1 MTLYLDFKVTISLMS
16 NNSKTVQDR
25 DNRDPGVLTKAFV
38 VYVRP
43 IVEYCSPVW
52 SPCTVLNINNIESV
66 QRTFTKR
73 LSGMRS
79 LSYNGRL
86 SLLGLEQFELR
97 RIRADLTMCFKIV
110 HQFVDIPFDKPG
122 FQDI

>member
-1 MTLYLDFKVTISLMS
+1 MRCFHS
-16 NNSKTVQDR
+16 
-25 DNRDPGVLTKAFV
+25 RDPGVLTKAFV

-43 IVEYCSPVW
+43 TVEYCSPVW

-79 LSYNGRL
+79 LSYNGRVEFYL
-86 SLLGLEQFELR
+86 YPTVGTVLIHS
-97 RIRADLTMCFKIV
+97 I
-110 HQFVDIPFDKPG
+110 KPE
-122 FQDI
+122 